1 MVKKSSELEHIEMK
15 EDNEHKEEGCI
26 HCPFIN
32 ICKTCYA
39 ENYIMRGSVSRRD
52 TSLCGYQKI
61 VFVILFKYE
70 YARIMNLASPTPHD
84 VSKMQAIQKWYPMI
98 KLIEEN
104 LING

>member
-1 MVKKSSELEHIEMK
+1 MWLS
-15 EDNEHKEEGCI
+15 
-26 HCPFIN
+26 
-32 ICKTCYA
+32 
-39 ENYIMRGSVSRRD
+39 
-52 TSLCGYQKI
+52 KI